1 MLLGKWKL
9 NKKTWRAIFLIT
21 AQQLN
26 KKNDCRR
33 ATNFLEWRLE
43 YFMLPLVS
51 TLILG
56 LFKLGGYL
64 LVLGTYL
71 NFVKD
76 VRISLISKGCLLFFC
91 QVYATTYHSLYQLLK
106 TQNLFFFQTI
116 QTSWFCPAISTPNDW
131 ENAFSKRM

>member
-91 QVYATTYHSLYQLLK
+91 QVYATTYHSLYHLLK
-106 TQNLFFFQTI
+106 IQNLFFF